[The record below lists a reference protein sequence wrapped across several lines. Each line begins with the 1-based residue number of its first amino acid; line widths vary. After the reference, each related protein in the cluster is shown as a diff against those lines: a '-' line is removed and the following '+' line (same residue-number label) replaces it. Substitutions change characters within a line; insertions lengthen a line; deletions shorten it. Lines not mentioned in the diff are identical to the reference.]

1 MDLAMMSRMSSAVH
15 TWLLVVSLMCAL
27 MLPVPIQGQLGDPEQ
42 AVREWM
48 LEHSSGMPAER
59 GLHSAPKREPLPQP
73 CTDKVS
79 GGDPDI
85 RTLQR
90 QEDQAVIVVSAMQGV
105 ESCEQYCFLQR
116 IDAMWT
122 IIAVKTMPYLAELRS
137 ARDALDRI
145 EQRTP
150 EQEAELAR
158 FRVLTGADA
167 GLRAYAMQNEPI
179 LRRIVDLYQSGKR
192 SQALKLARSINIIE
206 IDEGDDEGSAR
217 IEFILGG
224 MHDTAVGLLYV
235 PRQEDVPHLTP
246 SGFIYVEEVL
256 PSFSVFRSF

>member
-1 MDLAMMSRMSSAVH
+1 MMSRMSSIVH
-15 TWLLVVSLMCAL
+15 TLLLVVSLMCAL
-27 MLPVPIQGQLGDPEQ
+27 MLPVPIRAQLGDPAQ

-59 GLHSAPKREPLPQP
+59 GLHGAPESDLLPQP
-73 CTDKVS
+73 CTDNVS
-79 GGDPDI
+79 GSNPDI

-90 QEDQAVIVVSAMQGV
+90 QADHAVIVVSAMHGV
-105 ESCEQYCFLQR
+105 ESCEQYCFLKR

-122 IIAVKTMPYLAELRS
+122 IIAVKTMPYLTELRS

-158 FRVLTGADA
+158 YRLLTGADA
-167 GLRAYAMQNEPI
+167 GLRAYAVQNEPI
-179 LRRIVDLYQSGKR
+179 LRRIVDLYQAGKR
-192 SQALKLARSINIIE
+192 SQALKLARTINVVE
-206 IDEGDDEGSAR
+206 IDEGDDDGSAR
-217 IEFILGG
+217 IEFLLGG
-224 MHDTAVGLLYV
+224 LHDTAVGIMYV
-235 PRQEDVPHLTP
+235 PRRDDLPLLTP